1 MISRTQYSDVD
12 EHIAG
17 LPDWNMDVVQL
28 SPGQSKS
35 SQSIVSTHNYSYIFY
50 SYKLRSLQ
58 TAKLIRPGVSF
69 LIPMSSEAINYLEEK
84 FNSPVI
90 CCVPFGGSVSTIT
103 PDDFRG
109 VAVTISNQV
118 LRQGMDG
125 QSPTPDF
132 WPESIGN
139 TFYRLTSLQL
149 SKLQSVLLEIG
160 GRFDSVDG
168 IGLEESQW
176 LQTFSE
182 DRVMPLIFTIMANQ
196 STRNR
201 KLRPL
206 VFRAALT
213 MIHENIDSP
222 LSIAEISRKLG
233 VSTRNLQ
240 YLFSHHLGMSP
251 KTFIMTAR
259 LNVAR
264 KRLRYSRLSRGKVS
278 DIANSLGFWHMGG
291 FSKEFKKLFHQKPGD
306 ILRKE
311 KELAVKA
318 PYSVELNLMG

>member
-69 LIPMSSEAINYLEEK
+69 LIPMSSEAINFLEEK

-201 KLRPL
+201 KLL
-206 VFRAALT
+206 SL
-213 MIHENIDSP
+213 IDCRYLKKIRSFYPKFTVPIFASP
-222 LSIAEISRKLG
+222 RDVAKDL
-233 VSTRNLQ
+233 
-240 YLFSHHLGMSP
+240 HH
-251 KTFIMTAR
+251 
-259 LNVAR
+259 
-264 KRLRYSRLSRGKVS
+264 
-278 DIANSLGFWHMGG
+278 DC
-291 FSKEFKKLFHQKPGD
+291 
-306 ILRKE
+306 
-311 KELAVKA
+311 A
-318 PYSVELNLMG
+318 P